1 MKKIFTT
8 ILSVALFA
16 MLSLQAQGQA
26 IAQSNA
32 SAQTQVNRQTIANAQ
47 NPISAKCQVYQF
59 EYPIML
65 PATPVKNQAV
75 TGTCWSF
82 ATTSLFESEL
92 MRMGK
97 GEYELSEMFTVR
109 HNYINRVNDNFIKQ
123 GKGNLGEGSLSN
135 MVINVINQHGMVP
148 LEVYQGINYDS
159 KTHDHTELN
168 ASIQAIAAVPV
179 ALKQR
184 SAEFDIVLNSILD
197 TYLGQAP
204 EKFNY
209 KGKEYTPITFFKSL
223 GINTNDYVFLT
234 SFTHH
239 PFYSNFALEIPDNWI
254 SARYHNLPLDEFMQ
268 VIDNALKTG
277 YTISWSGDM
286 SEKSY
291 SDPMGIAVNA
301 TEQELNSE
309 PGRKLPFNKIYQE
322 DKVTQESRQQG
333 FESGASADDHL
344 MHLIGNAKDKN
355 GTTYYVVKNSWK
367 PLTNRFG
374 GYNHLSTEYVKAKTI
389 SIMVHKNAIPPTIL
403 SKLSSVCL

>member
-1 MKKIFTT
+1 MKNLLITLLALVV
-8 ILSVALFA
+8 IALFP
-16 MLSLQAQGQA
+16 QHAQGQIKPQGQITTRA
-26 IAQSNA
+26 QIKPQSQIA
-32 SAQTQVNRQTIANAQ
+32 T
-47 NPISAKCQVYQF
+47 KCNVYQF

-75 TGTCWSF
+75 TGTCWSY

-109 HNYINRVNDNFIKQ
+109 YNYINRVNDNFIKQ

-135 MVINVINQHGMVP
+135 MVLNVVNEYGMAP
-148 LEVYQGINYDS
+148 LEVYQGINYNS
-159 KTHDHTELN
+159 PTHNHSELN

-179 ALKQR
+179 MAKTR
-184 SAEFDIVLNSILD
+184 SPQFYKTLNAILD
-197 TYLGQAP
+197 NYLGEVP

-209 KGKEYTPITFFKSL
+209 KGKEYTPLTFFKSL
-223 GINTNDYVFLT
+223 GINTSDYIFLS
-234 SFTHH
+234 SFSHH
-239 PFYSNFALEIPDNWI
+239 PYYSSFVLEIPDNWN
-254 SARYHNLPLDEFMQ
+254 SGSYHNLPLNEFMQ

-277 YTISWSGDM
+277 YTVGWDGDM

-301 TEQELNSE
+301 TQQELDNE
-309 PGRKLPFNKIYQE
+309 PTRKLSFNKIYQE
-322 DKVTQESRQQG
+322 ETVNQESRQKG
-333 FESGASADDHL
+333 FESAATTDDHL

-367 PLTNRFG
+367 PETNRFG
-374 GYNHLSTEYVKAKTI
+374 GYNHLSREYVKAKTI
-389 SIMVHKNAIPPTIL
+389 SIIVHKDAIPKAIL
-403 SKLSSVCL
+403 NKLNL

>member
-254 SARYHNLPLDEFMQ
+254 SARYLNLPLDEFMQ

-291 SDPMGIAVNA
+291 SDPMGLAVNA

-309 PGRKLPFNKIYQE
+309 PGRKLSFNRIYQE
-322 DKVTQESRQQG
+322 DKVTQESRQKG
-333 FESGASADDHL
+333 FESGVSTDDHL
-344 MHLIGNAKDKN
+344 MHLIGTAKDKN
-355 GTTYYVVKNSWK
+355 CTTYYVVKNSWK
-367 PLTNRFG
+367 PFTNRFG
-374 GYNHLSTEYVKAKTI
+374 GYNHLSREYVKAKTI
-389 SIMVHKNAIPPTIL
+389 SIMVHKNAIPPAI
-403 SKLSSVCL
+403 SSVCL

>member
-8 ILSVALFA
+8 ILAVALFA

-26 IAQSNA
+26 TAQSNA

-109 HNYINRVNDNFIKQ
+109 HNYIDRVNDNFIKQ

-254 SARYHNLPLDEFMQ
+254 SARYLNLPLDEFMQ

-291 SDPMGIAVNA
+291 SDPMGLAVNA

-309 PGRKLPFNKIYQE
+309 PGRKLSFNRIYQE
-322 DKVTQESRQQG
+322 DKVTQESRQKG
-333 FESGASADDHL
+333 FESGVSTDDHL
-344 MHLIGNAKDKN
+344 MHLIGTAKDKN
-355 GTTYYVVKNSWK
+355 GTIYYVVKNSWK
-367 PLTNRFG
+367 PETNRFG
-374 GYNHLSTEYVKAKTI
+374 GYNHLSREYVKAKTI
-389 SIMVHKNAIPPTIL
+389 SIMVHKNAIPPAI
-403 SKLSSVCL
+403 SSVCL

>member
-16 MLSLQAQGQA
+16 MLSLQAQGQV

-92 MRMGK
+92 IRMGK

-109 HNYINRVNDNFIKQ
+109 HNYIDRVNDNFIKQ

-254 SARYHNLPLDEFMQ
+254 SARYLNLPLDEFMQ

-374 GYNHLSTEYVKAKTI
+374 GYNHLSREYVKAKTI
-389 SIMVHKNAIPPTIL
+389 SIMVHKNAIPPAI
-403 SKLSSVCL
+403 SSVCL

>member
-1 MKKIFTT
+1 MKKLFT
-8 ILSVALFA
+8 LL
-16 MLSLQAQGQA
+16 LA
-26 IAQSNA
+26 IAAIATLSQQAYS
-32 SAQTQVNRQTIANAQ
+32 QTNSKQEISTKQTIHAQ

-59 EYPIML
+59 QYPIML

-97 GEYELSEMFTVR
+97 GQHELSEMFTVR
-109 HNYINRVNDNFIKQ
+109 MNYINRVNDNFIKQ

-135 MVINVINQHGMVP
+135 MVVSVVNQYGMVP

-168 ASIQAIAAVPV
+168 ASIQAISAVPV
-179 ALKQR
+179 TLKNK
-184 SAEFDIVLNSILD
+184 SAEFNKVLNSILD
-197 TYLGQAP
+197 TYLGEAP

-223 GINTNDYVFLT
+223 GINTNDYIFLT

-239 PFYSNFALEIPDNWI
+239 PFYSNFALEIPDNWL

-309 PGRKLPFNKIYQE
+309 PGRKLSFNRIYQE
-322 DKVTQESRQQG
+322 DKVTQESRQKG

-344 MHLIGNAKDKN
+344 MHLIGTAKDKN

-389 SIMVHKNAIPPTIL
+389 SIMVHKNAIPPAIL
-403 SKLSSVCL
+403 SKISSVCL

>member
-16 MLSLQAQGQA
+16 MLSLQAQGQV

-92 MRMGK
+92 IRMGK

-168 ASIQAIAAVPV
+168 ASISTS
-179 ALKQR
+179 KMM
-184 SAEFDIVLNSILD
+184 FLD
-197 TYLGQAP
+197 
-204 EKFNY
+204 
-209 KGKEYTPITFFKSL
+209 
-223 GINTNDYVFLT
+223 
-234 SFTHH
+234 
-239 PFYSNFALEIPDNWI
+239 
-254 SARYHNLPLDEFMQ
+254 
-268 VIDNALKTG
+268 
-277 YTISWSGDM
+277 
-286 SEKSY
+286 
-291 SDPMGIAVNA
+291 
-301 TEQELNSE
+301 
-309 PGRKLPFNKIYQE
+309 
-322 DKVTQESRQQG
+322 
-333 FESGASADDHL
+333 
-344 MHLIGNAKDKN
+344 
-355 GTTYYVVKNSWK
+355 
-367 PLTNRFG
+367 
-374 GYNHLSTEYVKAKTI
+374 
-389 SIMVHKNAIPPTIL
+389 
-403 SKLSSVCL
+403 